1 MGLCISLYEV
11 VYNMPKIS
19 FSNNVIPI
27 NQIDAQQ
34 RKKIQKLYENAA
46 KDVQRQID
54 NLKSMDKSNAS
65 TKLQIYRLNQLKDNI
80 QYNLKEVTGEVEKEI
95 KNNMKLVSEMTI
107 DKYMKY
113 MGGQGIQFKVSYAHI
128 SNDIINNIISGN
140 LYKDQFG
147 ADWNFSKRIWGDY
160 RSAKGELASIVTN
173 GMLQGKGC
181 YDIAKDLEKYV
192 MPNAQKP
199 WDWSKVYPGCRKKI
213 DYNAQRLART
223 MISHSYQQSLVEM
236 SKNNPFASGIEWRSA
251 LIEHRTCEL
260 CMQRHGQI
268 FQVNELPLDHPNG
281 LCTYLM
287 VFSKSKKEIADDLV
301 NWVNGE
307 ENEALDKYATYITNE
322 DFSKMSKMQK
332 MQNMKVSKEIEN
344 KLNSKELKITNPDVK
359 LYETGEAADNAFRN
373 KIQEIWNTLS
383 DDEKYVLYDYT
394 KDSDPI
400 NQALRGFNGGWKKSN
415 FIGIENTK
423 NNNKDKID
431 ILTSVVNKSS
441 YDIDIAL
448 RRDVNVK
455 GLSSL
460 LNVDFEWMYNA
471 NNEELKKELLG
482 KEVTEHGFMSCSSAK
497 NKGLINVNTLPSSF
511 ATEMEILCPSGTKML
526 YCEPF
531 SAQGGAL
538 VGTHNYFDEINSKYG
553 VIDVWNGKNKQEWTA
568 KEQEM
573 LIQRETSFVVT
584 DISRDEYNKI
594 HIKLEV
600 IGQKY

>member
-1 MGLCISLYEV
+1 
-11 VYNMPKIS
+11 MPKIS

-34 RKKIQKLYENAA
+34 RKKIQKLYENAI
-46 KDVQRQID
+46 KDVQGQID
-54 NLKSMDKSNAS
+54 NLKSMGKSNAS
-65 TKLQIYRLNQLKDNI
+65 TKLQIYRLNQLKDDI
-80 QYNLKEVTGEVEKEI
+80 QYNLKEVTGEIEKEI

-107 DKYMKY
+107 DEYMKY

-128 SNDIINNIISGN
+128 SNDIINNITSGN

-173 GMLQGKGC
+173 GMLQGKSC

-268 FQVNELPLDHPNG
+268 FPVNELPLDHPNG

-287 VFSKSKKEIADDLV
+287 VFNKSKKEIADELV

-307 ENEALDKYATYITNE
+307 DNPELDKYATYITNE
-322 DFSKMSKMQK
+322 DFSKMSKIQK
-332 MQNMKVSKEIEN
+332 QKQVEINNQEIKNKTKTIINQEN
-344 KLNSKELKITNPDVK
+344 IKPFSTSQ
-359 LYETGEAADNAFRN
+359 EADDAFRGGCE
-373 KIQEIWNTLS
+373 KTWRLLS
-383 DDEKYVLYDYT
+383 PDEKIALFEYT
-394 KDSDPI
+394 ENSNLANMP
-400 NQALRGFNGGWKKSN
+400 LRGFSGGWGKKN
-415 FIGIENTK
+415 FIGRENTK
-423 NNNKDKID
+423 EENKKMINNI
-431 ILTSVVNKSS
+431 TSAISKSS
-441 YDIDIAL
+441 YSEDFMLTRGINSVDALASFLNIDA
-448 RRDVNVK
+448 K
-455 GLSSL
+455 S
-460 LNVDFEWMYNA
+460 
-471 NNEELKKELLG
+471 LKKMSVEKLNEKLQG
-482 KEVTEHGFMSCSSAK
+482 TEITDHAFISCGCSS
-497 NKGLINVNTLPSSF
+497 NNIFSSGTNTLNIF
-511 ATEMEILCPSGTKML
+511 APAGTKMI

-531 SAQGGAL
+531 SAFGDKTG
-538 VGTHNYFDEINSKYG
+538 VDENKYNEE
-553 VIDVWNGKNKQEWTA
+553 VKIKDKTLNLWNGKEKQ
-568 KEQEM
+568 KDFGVEQEM
-573 LIQRETSFVVT
+573 LLQRETSFIIKEIKKNEKGNFIIELE
-584 DISRDEYNKI
+584 IS
-594 HIKLEV
+594 
-600 IGQKY
+600 GQKY

>member
-1 MGLCISLYEV
+1 
-11 VYNMPKIS
+11 MPKIS

-27 NQIDAQQ
+27 NQIDNKQ
-34 RKKIQKLYENAA
+34 RKKIQKLYEDAI
-46 KDVQRQID
+46 KDVQGQID
-54 NLKSMDKSNAS
+54 NLKSMGKSNAS
-65 TKLQIYRLNQLKDNI
+65 TKLQIYRLNQLKDDI

-107 DKYMKY
+107 DRYMEY

-128 SNDIINNIISGN
+128 SNDIINNITSGN

-173 GMLQGKGC
+173 GMLQGKSC

-268 FQVNELPLDHPNG
+268 FPVNELPLDHPNG

-332 MQNMKVSKEIEN
+332 MQNMKISKE
-344 KLNSKELKITNPDVK
+344 KKKEINTQELQIANPDVK
-359 LYETGEAADNAFRN
+359 LIKTDREADEAFRSECEKVWN
-373 KIQEIWNTLS
+373 NLSTQEKISLFN
-383 DDEKYVLYDYT
+383 YT
-394 KDSDPI
+394 CDSDAYNMP
-400 NQALRGFNGGWKKSN
+400 LRGFIGSYNNYVGREKTKKENKKEIDNVTSAISKSAYN
-415 FIGIENTK
+415 KDFMLTRGLNNSGIASLLGIDKSTLTELSIDELNTK
-423 NNNKDKID
+423 FRGQVITDYAFVSCGCAKDKGFEGNKLN
-431 ILTSVVNKSS
+431 IL
-441 YDIDIAL
+441 AP
-448 RRDVNVK
+448 
-455 GLSSL
+455 
-460 LNVDFEWMYNA
+460 A
-471 NNEELKKELLG
+471 
-482 KEVTEHGFMSCSSAK
+482 
-497 NKGLINVNTLPSSF
+497 
-511 ATEMEILCPSGTKML
+511 GTQMM

-531 SAQGGAL
+531 SNAA
-538 VGTHNYFDEINSKYG
+538 YASEINPQSYYDNVKYKG
-553 VIDVWNGKNKQEWTA
+553 EQYDLWNGSSQQKQFSD
-568 KEQEM
+568 EQEM
-573 LIQRETSFVVT
+573 LLQRGTSFL
-584 DISRDEYNKI
+584 
-594 HIKLEV
+594 IKNIAKQDNDFIIDLEI
-600 IGQKY
+600 IGQNPNF